1 MNEHNKCLKSPT
13 KKRCFKSTRHWFQ
26 PIHFQIQNIIVQA
39 SLFSPNFGATK
50 QQKHFKAAIGDCS
63 SKRLPL
69 ACMEM
74 VYLPIPIQ
82 HENQGFHLGKY
93 TSPMDRMR
101 MRKQNKQI
109 TRIPSHLAVSL
120 VILPLCHIA
129 CAIRQREHLKRR
141 KPLVGWVGGNGCK

>member
-1 MNEHNKCLKSPT
+1 MFEITNQ
-13 KKRCFKSTRHWFQ
+13 KKVFQVHEALVSTNPFSKFKT
-26 PIHFQIQNIIVQA
+26 
-39 SLFSPNFGATK
+39 SLSKRVYFPQNFGATK